1 MLSETELMLN
11 AFGIPKPFEPFKD
24 LPDELH
30 VKIFSYLDS
39 KDIEENVSKVCQ
51 KFEQISKDPYFK
63 RKEILDNFTKISPSP
78 RICKLFR
85 IFLAKMKEDDLG
97 PINYITN
104 HYQIEF
110 ELFGEHIISMYLLC
124 VNVPKVLKI
133 SGHCKMNLVQN
144 SDTRKWLK

>member
-1 MLSETELMLN
+1 MLK
-11 AFGIPKPFEPFKD
+11 AFSTPKTFEPFKD

-30 VKIFSYLDS
+30 MKIFGFLDL
-39 KDIEENVSKVCQ
+39 KDIEENVSKVCR

-63 RKEILDNFTKISPSP
+63 RKEILENFTKISPSP
-78 RICKLFR
+78 RICKLYR
-85 IFLAKMKEDDLG
+85 IYSAKMEEDDLN
-97 PINYITN
+97 PIDYISN
-104 HYQIEF
+104 HYQLDN
-110 ELFGEHIISMYLLC
+110 ELFKVRIFCVRLLC